1 MEIYGREQILVVV
14 AINHVWALIADVRKG
29 SMGTLVDH
37 GGAEPKWN
45 VNSFW
50 HFESGEYNVLLF
62 FVLFSDVG

>member
-1 MEIYGREQILVVV
+1 
-14 AINHVWALIADVRKG
+14 
-29 SMGTLVDH
+29 MGTLVDH

-62 FVLFSDVG
+62 FCVFFRCRINNRVTAFR

>member
-1 MEIYGREQILVVV
+1 
-14 AINHVWALIADVRKG
+14 
-29 SMGTLVDH
+29 MGTLVDH

-62 FVLFSDVG
+62 FVCFSDVG